1 MKKFFKLIK
10 NTFKHITHQISKLLS
25 KKYRKKYGFLFFKVL
40 IYFFFSTLS
49 LFITLEFYTK
59 VSINAP
65 TIIEVVTISL
75 IISVFFDSI
84 YLTYDYQKYKNKKII
99 KNLIKT
105 TESLF
110 AHATLYVTLLLQLT
124 DSLSNRPH
132 SIEEDILSWK
142 ILCFSLGISFLSFQI
157 INFFTNQLNSI
168 ELDNVDIE

>member
-1 MKKFFKLIK
+1 MHK
-10 NTFKHITHQISKLLS
+10 
-25 KKYRKKYGFLFFKVL
+25 RKKHTPNPKR
-40 IYFFFSTLS
+40 
-49 LFITLEFYTK
+49 E
-59 VSINAP
+59 N
-65 TIIEVVTISL
+65 
-75 IISVFFDSI
+75 
-84 YLTYDYQKYKNKKII
+84 
-99 KNLIKT
+99 
-105 TESLF
+105 LF

>member
-1 MKKFFKLIK
+1 MD
-10 NTFKHITHQISKLLS
+10 
-25 KKYRKKYGFLFFKVL
+25 LFN
-40 IYFFFSTLS
+40 
-49 LFITLEFYTK
+49 LEG
-59 VSINAP
+59 
-65 TIIEVVTISL
+65 
-75 IISVFFDSI
+75 
-84 YLTYDYQKYKNKKII
+84 YQKYKNKKII